1 MLGSIPSMH
10 AWQSHSLNTATF
22 NPTHDLSRK
31 LGSTSGVLF
40 YFILSLCSF
49 GSTLDTLVL
58 TVGMLS
64 GLMPSWTL
72 LLGDLKTGNK
82 LGFQIGIKL
91 ITWMRLPTIHFQSLA
106 FGQRCEYIWYIT
118 VLYGCTGSESS
129 CVCKSMSFVCFLVQV
144 LVCARRLDG
153 AHRVRRCCRALLTAA
168 GNQSTLSVYSTTR
181 RFLNDQPWQACCS
194 PGQNLPTPLNGWPAP
209 ISNMLMT
216 QEEAERRRQRWRKE
230 SKRRH
235 RGRETKINR
244 KIIKGWGHQQ
254 NRCFPLL

>member
-40 YFILSLCSF
+40 YFIFSLCSF

-58 TVGMLS
+58 TVGAVGMLS
-64 GLMPSWTL
+64 GLMPSWSL
-72 LLGDLKTGNK
+72 LLGDLKTGSK

-91 ITWMRLPTIHFQSLA
+91 ISWMWLPIILYQSLA

-144 LVCARRLDG
+144 LMCV
-153 AHRVRRCCRALLTAA
+153 HA
-168 GNQSTLSVYSTTR
+168 G
-181 RFLNDQPWQACCS
+181 
-194 PGQNLPTPLNGWPAP
+194 
-209 ISNMLMT
+209 
-216 QEEAERRRQRWRKE
+216 
-230 SKRRH
+230 
-235 RGRETKINR
+235 
-244 KIIKGWGHQQ
+244 
-254 NRCFPLL
+254 